1 MGSWNAAIG
10 LPLILVSLAGLALI
24 YFFGRPRTPG
34 QGRRIDSGRRDADA
48 RVEPTLDMLDEPSA
62 TDAEGE
68 PRPRQRGLDGL
79 DGLDAE
85 LQSLGQT
92 LKGER
97 TGAASAHA
105 PASAALSDPDVLR
118 GRRPG
123 DKPIERIV
131 SLFVAAREGRSF
143 RGTDLMV
150 ATEKVGLEYG
160 DMHIF
165 HRLVDNRPDLGPV
178 FSVAN
183 MVKPGR
189 FDLRAIERLETAGLG
204 FFMTLPGPLPALD
217 AWDAMLP
224 AAQRLAELLDGLL
237 LDEERNALGR
247 QRIAHI
253 RDELR
258 GWDRRQEGEEVRFGP
273 R

>member
-10 LPLILVSLAGLALI
+10 LPLILVSLVGLALI

-34 QGRRIDSGRRDADA
+34 QGRRIAFGPRAADA
-48 RVEPTLDMLDEPSA
+48 RVEPTLDVPPAADADDEQP
-62 TDAEGE
+62 GF
-68 PRPRQRGLDGL
+68 DGI
-79 DGLDAE
+79 DDE
-85 LQSLGQT
+85 LQRLGQT
-92 LKGER
+92 LKGALAGD
-97 TGAASAHA
+97 GA
-105 PASAALSDPDVLR
+105 PLPGSAAAPDRAVR

-123 DKPIERIV
+123 DRPIERIV

-143 RGTDLMV
+143 RGTDLLV
-150 ATEKVGLEYG
+150 ATEKVGLEHG
-160 DMHIF
+160 DMDIF

-258 GWDRRQEGEEVRFGP
+258 GWDRRQEGEAVRFGP

>member
-1 MGSWNAAIG
+1 MGLWNPAVG
-10 LPLILVSLAGLALI
+10 LPLILVSLIGLALI
-24 YFFGRPRTPG
+24 YVFGRPRAPG
-34 QGRRIDSGRRDADA
+34 QGRRIGFGRGDSDT
-48 RVEPTLDMLDEPSA
+48 RVEPTLDAQTGANESSEPLPQQP
-62 TDAEGE
+62 GF
-68 PRPRQRGLDGL
+68 

-85 LQSLGQT
+85 LQRLGQA

-97 TGAASAHA
+97 GGSVATPPSAPS
-105 PASAALSDPDVLR
+105 PARELP

-123 DKPIERIV
+123 AKPIERIV
-131 SLFVAAREGRSF
+131 SLFVAARDGHSF
-143 RGTDLMV
+143 RGTDLLV

-160 DMHIF
+160 DMDIF

-189 FDLRAIERLETAGLG
+189 FDLRAIERMETAGLG

-258 GWDRRQEGEEVRFGP
+258 NWDRRQEGEEVRFGP

>member
-10 LPLILVSLAGLALI
+10 LPLIFVSLAGLALI
-24 YFFGRPRTPG
+24 YLFGRPRTPG
-34 QGRRIDSGRRDADA
+34 QGRRIDFGQRDADA
-48 RVEPTLDMLDEPSA
+48 RVEPTLDALDAPSA
-62 TDAEGE
+62 ADADGE
-68 PRPRQRGLDGL
+68 PRPRPSGF

-85 LQSLGQT
+85 LQRLGQT

-97 TGAASAHA
+97 AGADPANA
-105 PASAALSDPDVLR
+105 PASGTPSGQDALR

-131 SLFVAAREGRSF
+131 SLFVVAREGCCF
-143 RGTDLMV
+143 RGTDLLV

>member
-1 MGSWNAAIG
+1 MGSWNPAIG
-10 LPLILVSLAGLALI
+10 LPLILVSLVGLALI
-24 YFFGRPRTPG
+24 YFFGRPRSPG
-34 QGRRIDSGRRDADA
+34 QGRRIVFGNRDADA
-48 RVEPTLDMLDEPSA
+48 RVEPTLDTLDAQSA
-62 TDAEGE
+62 AEDAGGE
-68 PRPRQRGLDGL
+68 PPPRQSEF

-85 LQSLGQT
+85 LQRLGQA
-92 LKGER
+92 LKNER
-97 TGAASAHA
+97 NGSDSANS
-105 PASAALSDPDVLR
+105 PASAPSPAHELR

-143 RGTDLMV
+143 RGTDLLV

-160 DMHIF
+160 DMGIF

>member
-1 MGSWNAAIG
+1 MGSWNSAVG
-10 LPLILVSLAGLALI
+10 LPLILVSLIGLALI
-24 YFFGRPRTPG
+24 YFFGRPRAPG
-34 QGRRIDSGRRDADA
+34 PGRRIAFGRRDADT
-48 RVEPTLDMLDEPSA
+48 RVEPTLDTIDAQSGTDEVS
-62 TDAEGE
+62 E
-68 PRPRQRGLDGL
+68 PQPRQSGF

-85 LQSLGQT
+85 LQRLGQA
-92 LKGER
+92 LRDER
-97 TGAASAHA
+97 GGSATAPSPAHA
-105 PASAALSDPDVLR
+105 DALR
-118 GRRPG
+118 GRRPD

-131 SLFVAAREGRSF
+131 SLFVTAREGHSF
-143 RGTDLMV
+143 CGTDLLV

-160 DMHIF
+160 DMGIF

-189 FDLRAIERLETAGLG
+189 FDLRAIERMETAGLG

>member
-1 MGSWNAAIG
+1 MGPWNPAVG
-10 LPLILVSLAGLALI
+10 LPLILVSLIGLALI
-24 YFFGRPRTPG
+24 YFFGRPKTPG
-34 QGRRIDSGRRDADA
+34 QGRRIAFGQRDADA
-48 RVEPTLDMLDEPSA
+48 RVEPTLDADTTADAVREPQ
-62 TDAEGE
+62 
-68 PRPRQRGLDGL
+68 PRQSGF

-85 LQSLGQT
+85 LQRLGQT

-97 TGAASAHA
+97 EGGVAATPPTSAPSPAHA
-105 PASAALSDPDVLR
+105 LR
-118 GRRPG
+118 GRRPD

-131 SLFVAAREGRSF
+131 SLFVAAREGNSF
-143 RGTDLMV
+143 RGTDLLV

-160 DMHIF
+160 DMGIF

-189 FDLRAIERLETAGLG
+189 FDLRAVERMETAGLG

-258 GWDRRQEGEEVRFGP
+258 GWDRRQEGEEVHFGP

>member
-10 LPLILVSLAGLALI
+10 LPLILVSLVGLALI
-24 YFFGRPRTPG
+24 YLFGRPRTPG
-34 QGRRIDSGRRDADA
+34 QGRRIAFGSRDADA
-48 RVEPTLDMLDEPSA
+48 RVEPTLDTLDAPSA
-62 TDAEGE
+62 TDPDGA
-68 PRPRQRGLDGL
+68 PRPRPSGF

-85 LQSLGQT
+85 LQRLGQM
-92 LKGER
+92 LQGER
-97 TGAASAHA
+97 AGGDGAPM
-105 PASAALSDPDVLR
+105 PASAATPDRAAR
-118 GRRPG
+118 GRRPD

-143 RGTDLMV
+143 RGTDLLV
-150 ATEKVGLEYG
+150 ATEKVGLEFG
-160 DMHIF
+160 DMGIF

-189 FDLRAIERLETAGLG
+189 FDLRAIEHLETAGLG

-224 AAQRLAELLDGLL
+224 AAQRLAELLEGLL